1 MINPKLL
8 EKFSINLS
16 TNSILE
22 WWSDYSREFYTLDY
36 LKFHLDQINEDYF
49 SDRISEEKRDL
60 LTALFIFENIVTP
73 LHKVEDLENST
84 LFLEK
89 YCKDPKNE
97 NFIKLHKLVSHSIP
111 FGLIDI
117 ISISERY
124 KSNIHRGNSEEL
136 KKWESGYLR
145 EYYNENIIKSRIT
158 FYQDLADELPE
169 NTEAIL
175 EVIDWLKDIKS

>member
-8 EKFSINLS
+8 EKFSINLGP
-16 TNSILE
+16 NSILE
-22 WWSDYSREFYTLDY
+22 WWSDSSREFYTLDY

-49 SDRISEEKRDL
+49 SDRISEDKRDL
-60 LTALFIFENIVTP
+60 LSALFIFENIITP

-89 YCKDPKNE
+89 YSKDPKNE
-97 NFIKLHKLVSHSIP
+97 NFVKLHKLVSRSNP
-111 FGLIDI
+111 FGLLDI
-117 ISISERY
+117 ISISQRY
-124 KSNIHRGNSEEL
+124 KSRMLEGSFEEL

-145 EYYNENIIKSRIT
+145 EYYRDNIIKSRIT
-158 FYQDLADELPE
+158 FYQDLADELPK

-175 EVIDWLKDIKS
+175 EVIDWLKDIES